1 MNWGYIGRVAP
12 LFARAAGVTLQLG
25 LLAIALSIIMGLA
38 AALILRYRVP
48 ALYGAVRGY
57 IGLSRNTPLLAQLFF
72 LYFGLPQIGVT
83 LSGFACAVIGLVFL
97 GSSYMAESFQSGF
110 DSVSVIQR
118 ESAASLGLSA
128 FQSLRFVELPSAVSV
143 AVPSIAANAIF
154 LLKETS
160 ICGAIAIPDL
170 VHTANDQIGMYYK
183 TYEALLLLTFAYVA
197 LILPLSFFFSLLE
210 RRIRHAEFGI

>member
-1 MNWGYIGRVAP
+1 MNWGYIGRVTP

-25 LLAIALSIIMGLA
+25 LLSIVLSMIMGFA
-38 AALILRYRVP
+38 AALVIRYRVP
-48 ALYGAVRGY
+48 GLYGAVRGY

-72 LYFGLPQIGVT
+72 LYFGLPQLGVT
-83 LSGFACAVIGLVFL
+83 LSGFSCAVIGLVFL
-97 GSSYMAESFQSGF
+97 GSSYMAESFQAGF
-110 DSVSVIQR
+110 DSVSAIQR
-118 ESAASLGLSA
+118 ESAASLGLST
-128 FQSLRFVELPSAVSV
+128 FQSLAFVELPSVVSV
-143 AVPSIAANAIF
+143 AVPSVAANAIF

-183 TYEALLLLTFAYVA
+183 TYEALLLLTVAYLA
-197 LILPLSFFFSLLE
+197 LILPLSFLFARLE